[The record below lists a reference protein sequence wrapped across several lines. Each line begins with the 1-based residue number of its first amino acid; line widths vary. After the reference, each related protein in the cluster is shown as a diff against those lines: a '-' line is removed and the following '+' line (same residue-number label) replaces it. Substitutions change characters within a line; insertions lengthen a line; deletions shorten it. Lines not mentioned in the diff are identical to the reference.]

1 MTSHLLLLA
10 STLSFALP
18 AFAGGVYWSD
28 RPSTPKAIRACD
40 FSGANV
46 RNVASLV
53 STRDPRGI
61 VVDAAGERLYFCDRV
76 GASPTATSGE
86 VDSVALNG
94 AGGVSVALTTL
105 NRPAD
110 LRFDAATRTL
120 FWCEE
125 NGGLIRKATAALGG
139 AVSGTTTLFTGQA
152 APYYIDFVASS
163 GTLYWGANGATI
175 TSGPATGG
183 VANPP
188 LYSAG
193 LNNRGVCVDAAGGM
207 IYWCEK
213 DRGSIRRMPLSG
225 GAIADVYAGQNAPHG
240 LVLDLAAR
248 RLYWTDTG
256 TNAGGLNPRGITRG
270 NMDGSTAAEIV
281 VAGTASNQPWDLD
294 LDRRNATYAEWRAR
308 FFRYDSAV
316 ATSGPEADPDGDG
329 LKNLSE
335 YTLGLAP
342 FSSDAA
348 ATEVLRVNNA
358 GTDYAA
364 IRFRRRAATS
374 DLTIAVQVSTDL
386 VTWNDNS
393 TGAFTT
399 EVSVVAAEDGIDL
412 VTVRANTPLGTAP
425 QHLRV
430 KASLP

>member
-1 MTSHLLLLA
+1 MNNRLLLLVITV
-10 STLSFALP
+10 SYSLP
-18 AFAGGVYWSD
+18 VFAGGVYWSD
-28 RPSTPKAIRACD
+28 RPATPKAIRACD

-46 RNVASLV
+46 RNVASLI

-61 VVDAAGERLYFCDRV
+61 VVDAAGERVYFCDRV
-76 GASPTATSGE
+76 ASTTTSGE
-86 VDSVALNG
+86 VNYVALSG

-139 AVSGTTTLFTGQA
+139 ALSGTTTLFSGQNL
-152 APYYIDFVASS
+152 PYYIDYVAAS

-175 TSGPATGG
+175 TSGPVAGG

-188 LYSAG
+188 LYSGG
-193 LNNRGVCVDAAGGM
+193 LGNRGVCVDAAGGM

-213 DRGSIRRMPLSG
+213 DRGSIRRMPLAG
-225 GAIADVYAGQNAPHG
+225 GAIVDVYTGQNAPHG

-256 TNAGGLNPRGITRG
+256 TNTGGLNARGITRG
-270 NMDGSTAAEIV
+270 AMDGATAAEIV

-294 LDRRNATYAEWRAR
+294 LDRRNASYAEWRAR

-316 ATSGPEADPDGDG
+316 ATNGPEADPDGDG
-329 LKNLSE
+329 LENLAE
-335 YTLGLAP
+335 YALGFAP

-348 ATEVLRVNNA
+348 ATEVLRVNDA

-393 TGAFTT
+393 TAAFTT
-399 EVSVVAAEDGIDL
+399 QVSVTAAEDGMEL

-430 KASLP
+430 KASMP